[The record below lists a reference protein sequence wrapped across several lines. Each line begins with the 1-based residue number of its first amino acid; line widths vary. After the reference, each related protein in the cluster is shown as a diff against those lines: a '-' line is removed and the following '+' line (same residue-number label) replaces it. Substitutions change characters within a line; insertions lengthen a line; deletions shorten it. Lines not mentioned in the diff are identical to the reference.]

1 MKTHKT
7 RLSEL
12 QKRQSKMKIYKV
24 KIKDGG
30 REQTIKAKSEL
41 EARVL
46 FCEKNNLLYRHLAG
60 KLEVRD
66 QTGQT
71 RRDRENNNFK

>member
-41 EARVL
+41 EAGL
-46 FCEKNNLLYRHLAG
+46 KFCKQQGLLYRVYCN
-60 KLEVRD
+60 KLEVVKN
-66 QTGQT
+66 QYA
-71 RRDRENNNFK
+71 